1 MHLKSRQGQE
11 SGDKRPGRI
20 IQGILNMNIF
30 RLTIKNTNIMKKKIG
45 VSIFTVFLFLIISG
59 NDALAQR
66 RYVDHSTVDG
76 ISIQYRWANSKWLD
90 KNSRLELRLKIKNNN
105 DYPVEVSYEI
115 DFLMGPMVK
124 ESSDVTNICISPKL
138 ARTGRLNGMYYQSS
152 RLNNKDIES
161 DEFSWEIRD
170 LEIEQV
176 ESCR

>member
-1 MHLKSRQGQE
+1 MRK
-11 SGDKRPGRI
+11 I
-20 IQGILNMNIF
+20 
-30 RLTIKNTNIMKKKIG
+30 IG
-45 VSIFTVFLFLIISG
+45 VSIFTIVLFLIFSG

-76 ISIQYRWANSKWLD
+76 VSIQYRWANSKWLD
-90 KNSRLELRLKIKNNN
+90 RNSPLELRLKIKNNN

-115 DFLMGPMVK
+115 DFLMGPMIE
-124 ESSDVTNICISPKL
+124 ESSDLTKICINPKL

-152 RLNNKDIES
+152 SLNNKQIES
-161 DEFSWEIRD
+161 EEFSWEIRD